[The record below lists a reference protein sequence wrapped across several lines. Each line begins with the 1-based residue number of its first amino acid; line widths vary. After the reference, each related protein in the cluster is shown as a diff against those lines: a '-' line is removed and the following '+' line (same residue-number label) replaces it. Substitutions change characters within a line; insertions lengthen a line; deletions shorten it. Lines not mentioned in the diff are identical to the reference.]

1 MINFTMQGKLNK
13 RTCANCG
20 VMFQKDRPLQNCCTP
35 KCAYERSRKLTQ
47 AKIDKEE
54 KAEIKEKKESLL
66 THSDYIQLFQ
76 KVFNQYIRLRDKNEP
91 CISCGCL
98 TSNKWD
104 AGHLYPTTYQ
114 FLRFNEWN
122 VNKQCSFNCNM
133 KRSGNAAEY
142 RPRLEAKIGSDAMQ
156 WLHAHRHD
164 RLELSIPEIK
174 EKIAEYKLKIK
185 ALK

>member
-1 MINFTMQGKLNK
+1 
-13 RTCANCG
+13 
-20 VMFQKDRPLQNCCTP
+20 MFQKDRPLQNCCTP
-35 KCAYERSRKLTQ
+35 KCAYERSKKLIQ
-47 AKIDKEE
+47 ARINKQE
-54 KAEIKEKKESLL
+54 KAERKAAKERLL
-66 THSDYIQLFQ
+66 TYSDHIKMLQS
-76 KVFNQYIRLRDKNEP
+76 VFNAFIRLRDKNEP

-114 FLRFNEWN
+114 FLRFHEWN

-133 KRSGNAAEY
+133 SKAGNVAEY

-164 RLELSIPEIK
+164 KLNLSIPEIK
-174 EKIAEYKLKIK
+174 EKIVEYKNKIK
-185 ALK
+185 ALKK